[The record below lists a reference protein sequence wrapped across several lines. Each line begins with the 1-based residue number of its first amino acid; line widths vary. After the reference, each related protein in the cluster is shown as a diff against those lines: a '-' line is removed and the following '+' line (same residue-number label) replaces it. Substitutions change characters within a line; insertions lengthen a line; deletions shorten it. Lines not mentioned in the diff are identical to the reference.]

1 MQTSERIEELAKAL
15 CKAQSKIEN
24 AKKDVKND
32 FFKSRY
38 ADLASVWDACRGPLT
53 DNGLSIVQGLSSL
66 EDKVVCTTLLL
77 HISGQFIKS
86 EFSMLPKDASPQA
99 AGSCATY
106 LRRYSLMAMVSIAP
120 EDDDGNAASGKSLTR
135 PQQGTTG
142 AQNDHQHTNQKTT
155 NQAPVVDVPA
165 LAKTQ
170 DKVDSKPAAI
180 IETFTATNPVH
191 REAIERFL
199 NKHKAI
205 RFYDKLMVAMSG
217 KEFRGQV
224 ILEEWAKINPEAPD
238 KEPEG
243 I

>member
-120 EDDDGNAASGKSLTR
+120 EDDDGNAASGKSQPR
-135 PQQGTTG
+135 PTQGTTG
-142 AQNDHQHTNQKTT
+142 VQNDNQHTNQKTT
-155 NQAPVVDVPA
+155 THAPVAHVPPLAEKKAPVVSD
-165 LAKTQ
+165 T
-170 DKVDSKPAAI
+170 
-180 IETFTATNPVH
+180 PVAYPPFDLKDPKH
-191 REAIERFL
+191 REAVERFL
-199 NKHKAI
+199 AKHNAGS
-205 RFYDKLMVAMSG
+205 YYGKLTSALMG

-238 KEPEG
+238 REPDL
-243 I
+243 